1 MAASRY
7 RKDFLGDLEQMI
19 LLAILRLDDG
29 AHAPAVARVL
39 EESAGRTV
47 SRGALYTTL
56 NRLEKK
62 GLVQWNVEEIS
73 SLAASR
79 GGYPKRRFEL
89 TEAGIEALRVTQEA
103 LSNLSEG
110 LEGTIAGDSR

>member
-7 RKDFLGDLEQMI
+7 KKSFLGDLEQMI
-19 LLAILRLDDG
+19 LLAILRLEEG
-29 AHAPAVARVL
+29 AHAPSVAHLL

-62 GLVQWNVEEIS
+62 GLVHWSVDEVS
-73 SLAASR
+73 SLDDGRR
-79 GGYPKRRFEL
+79 GSPKRRFEL
-89 TEAGIEALRVTQEA
+89 TEAGLEALRVTREA
-103 LSNLSEG
+103 LGNLSEG
-110 LEGTIAGDSR
+110 LESTIAGDSR